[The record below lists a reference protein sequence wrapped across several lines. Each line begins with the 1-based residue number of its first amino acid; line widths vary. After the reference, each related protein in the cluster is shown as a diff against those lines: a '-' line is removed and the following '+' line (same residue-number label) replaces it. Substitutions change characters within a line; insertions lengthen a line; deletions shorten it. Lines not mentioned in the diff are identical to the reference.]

1 MPVTKSVVKVHLE
14 DLEIVQGELL
24 AYVVDVYGGPVDCD
38 CLGTVVLIAP
48 GADVE
53 AQFGD
58 EATVVT
64 RTFDLAEIRPAP
76 HWSVLVPIETPC
88 EPIIAIQDSGG
99 FIVDLL
105 VGTHD
110 LWVHLIVSFSNLDH
124 QPFDAFT

>member
-1 MPVTKSVVKVHLE
+1 MLATKGVVKVHLE
-14 DLEIVQGELL
+14 ELEIIQCELL
-24 AYVVDVYGGPVDCD
+24 ACVVDVYGGPVDCV
-38 CLGTVVLIAP
+38 CLGRVVLIAP

-53 AQFGD
+53 APFGD

-64 RTFDLAEIRPAP
+64 RTFGLAEIRPAS

-88 EPIIAIQDSGG
+88 EPIIAIQDSSG

-110 LWVHLIVSFSNLDH
+110 LWVYLIVSFSNLDH